1 MSDADEPEIGE
12 PEGVEDAEEPKDPE
26 DEPSDDGSDDASD
39 EEHEPSEQ
47 DAVDVRAAFDWP
59 GPAWSA
65 GHPDGAHQAP
75 LREVI
80 VPDEDRIT
88 PATLSVHEAARL
100 VALEAVHDR
109 TSDDA
114 IRGAMRRVYEAKTPF
129 TIRRA
134 IKRVPPV
141 YGTDGKLVSEGEIWV
156 EVWRVGELHNPH
168 PPPMDL

>member
-1 MSDADEPEIGE
+1 MSDIEDP
-12 PEGVEDAEEPKDPE
+12 DAEEVEVSDGPDSG
-26 DEPSDDGSDDASD
+26 DESEEPNSDDGEVDEDDS
-39 EEHEPSEQ
+39 
-47 DAVDVRAAFDWP
+47 VDVRAAFDWP

-75 LREVI
+75 LREV
-80 VPDEDRIT
+80 VVKDEDRIT
-88 PATLSVHEAARL
+88 PSTLSVNEVARL

-114 IRGAMRRVYEAKTPF
+114 IRGAMQRVYDAKTAF

-134 IKRVPPV
+134 VKRVPAV
-141 YGTDGKLVSEGEIWV
+141 YGPDGKLVSEGEIWI

-168 PPPMDL
+168 PPPIDL

>member
-1 MSDADEPEIGE
+1 MSDAEEDPEAE
-12 PEGVEDAEEPKDPE
+12 AEAEEE
-26 DEPSDDGSDDASD
+26 VSDNPDSVDGSEGESD
-39 EEHEPSEQ
+39 GDEADE
-47 DAVDVRAAFDWP
+47 VDIRAAFDWP
-59 GPAWSA
+59 GPVWSA

-80 VPDEDRIT
+80 VRDEDRIT
-88 PATLSVHEAARL
+88 PSTISVHEVARL

-114 IRGAMRRVYEAKTPF
+114 IRGAMQRVYGAKTPF

-134 IKRVPPV
+134 IKRVPAV
-141 YGTDGKLVSEGEIWV
+141 YGPDGKLVSEGEIWI